1 MSDRVKV
8 NVQSEIGKLR
18 GVILHTPGVEVER
31 MSPTNAHRALYSD
44 ILSRE
49 IVQREYSYFK
59 GTLEKVTKVYEVETL
74 LAEALAKAEARKAVV
89 DALCPASYPELH
101 EELLCEQPSKLAKV
115 LIEGVPLPRTTLTD
129 YLREERYAIPPLY
142 NLFFTRDASMSIF
155 NHVLLGHMA
164 SPVRYGEIA
173 VMKAIFEHS
182 DSVGA
187 DVLNPENSANAS
199 KIRIE
204 GGDVHVVRE
213 DVLMIGQG
221 VRSSSQGV
229 DFLVE
234 ELVRLGLDKP
244 LHVLVQ
250 ELPQAPESFIHLDMV
265 FTILDKDACMA
276 YAPVIL
282 ESPQY
287 RTFHMEVQPGGST
300 RIWQETDL
308 VAALNGLGIPVEPI
322 ICGGRED
329 RWTQD
334 REQWHSGANFVA
346 FAPGQ
351 LIGYARNERTIE
363 ELSKNGF
370 AVLRAE
376 DVSSGK
382 ALVPAKG
389 RCVVTLTGSELP
401 RGGGGGRCM
410 TMPVLRDVVDW

>member
-1 MSDRVKV
+1 MSNQVKV
-8 NVQSEIGKLR
+8 NVQSEIGRLR

-31 MSPTNAHRALYSD
+31 MSPANAHRALYSD

-49 IVQREYSYFK
+49 IVQREYSHFK
-59 GTLEKVTKVYEVETL
+59 GVLEKVTRVFEVESL
-74 LAEALAKAEARKAVV
+74 LAEALAKAEARRAVV
-89 DALCPASYPELH
+89 DALCPKNYPSLH
-101 EELLCEQPSKLAKV
+101 DELLGEQPARLAKV

-129 YLREERYAIPPLY
+129 YLKEERYAIPPLY

-155 NHVLLGHMA
+155 DHVLLGRMA

-173 VMKAIFEHS
+173 VMKAIFEYS
-182 DSVGA
+182 DSVHA
-187 DVLNPENSANAS
+187 EVLNPATSSLAS
-199 KIRIE
+199 QIRIE

-234 ELVRLGLDKP
+234 ELVRIGLTKP

-250 ELPQAPESFIHLDMV
+250 ELPETPESFIHLDMV
-265 FTILDKDACMA
+265 FTMLDKDACMA

-308 VAALNGLGIPVEPI
+308 VTVLNKLGVSVEPI
-322 ICGGRED
+322 ICGGVED
-329 RWTQD
+329 PWTQD

-346 FAPGQ
+346 FGPGQ
-351 LIGYARNERTIE
+351 LIGYDRNERTIE
-363 ELSKNGF
+363 ELSRHGF
-370 AVLRAE
+370 AVLKAE

-382 ALVPAKG
+382 VLVPREG
-389 RCVVTLTGSELP
+389 RCVVTLAGSELP

-410 TMPVLRDVVDW
+410 TMPVLRDAVVW

>member
-1 MSDRVKV
+1 M
-8 NVQSEIGKLR
+8 
-18 GVILHTPGVEVER
+18 HTPGVEVER
-31 MSPTNAHRALYSD
+31 MSPANAHRALYSD

-49 IVQREYSYFK
+49 IVQREYSHFK
-59 GTLEKVTKVYEVETL
+59 ATLGKVTKVYEVELL
-74 LAEALAKAEARKAVV
+74 LAEALAKPEARRMVV
-89 DALCPASYPELH
+89 DALCPASYPALR
-101 EELLCEQPSKLAKV
+101 EELLGESSAKLAQE

-142 NLFFTRDASMSIF
+142 NLFFTRDASMSVF
-155 NHVLLGHMA
+155 DHVLLGHMA

-173 VMKAIFEHS
+173 VMRAIFEYS

-187 DVLNPENSANAS
+187 SVLNPGESANAS
-199 KIRIE
+199 KIRVE

-213 DVLMIGQG
+213 DVLMVGQG

-234 ELVRLGLDKP
+234 ELVRLGLEKP

-250 ELPQAPESFIHLDMV
+250 ELPESPESFIHLDMV
-265 FTILDKDACMA
+265 FTLLDKDACMA
-276 YAPVIL
+276 YTPVIL

-287 RTFHMEVQPGGST
+287 RTFHMEVQPGGAT
-300 RIWQETDL
+300 RICQETDL
-308 VAALNGLGIPVEPI
+308 VSALRKLGVLVELI
-322 ICGGRED
+322 ECGGGED

-351 LIGYARNERTIE
+351 VIGYARNERTIE
-363 ELSKNGF
+363 ELSKQGF

-376 DVSSGK
+376 DVAAGK
-382 ALVPAKG
+382 VEIPSKG
-389 RCVVTLTGSELP
+389 RCVVTLAGSELP

-410 TMPVLRDVVDW
+410 TMPVLRDAVEW

>member
-1 MSDRVKV
+1 MSNRVKV
-8 NVQSEIGKLR
+8 NVHSEIGRLR

-31 MSPTNAHRALYSD
+31 MSPANAHRALYSD

-49 IVQREYSYFK
+49 IVQREYSFFK
-59 GTLEKVTKVYEVETL
+59 ATLEKVAKVYEVEEL
-74 LAEALAKAEARKAVV
+74 LGEALAKSEARRAVV
-89 DALCPASYPELH
+89 DALCPASYPALREA
-101 EELLCEQPSKLAKV
+101 LLAESPTTLAKE

-142 NLFFTRDASMSIF
+142 NLFFTRDASMSLF
-155 NHVLLGHMA
+155 DHVLLGHMA

-173 VMKAIFEHS
+173 VMRAVFEHS

-187 DVLNPENSANAS
+187 SVLDPSESPQAS

-213 DVLMIGQG
+213 DVLMVGQG

-234 ELVRLGLDKP
+234 ELVRLGLRKP

-250 ELPQAPESFIHLDMV
+250 ELPEAPESFIHLDMV
-265 FTILDKDACMA
+265 FTLLDRDACMA

-287 RTFHMEVQPGGST
+287 RTFHMEVQPDGAT
-300 RIWQETDL
+300 RIWRETDL
-308 VAALNGLGIPVEPI
+308 VSSLRKLGVSVNLIQ
-322 ICGGRED
+322 CGGGED

-363 ELSKNGF
+363 ELSRHGF

-376 DVSSGK
+376 DVASGK
-382 ALVPAKG
+382 VEVPAQG
-389 RCVVTLTGSELP
+389 RCVVTLAGSELP

-410 TMPVLRDVVDW
+410 TMPVLRDAVDW